1 MLKKRIIIGSRASPL
16 SVAQAKE
23 VRALLKEKFPRHSFS
38 LKKLVTF
45 GDKHRNWQR
54 RDTGILDKDV
64 GIFVKEIEEALL
76 TGKIDLAVHSLKDLP
91 CRLPEGLELA
101 AVTERMDPR
110 DCIIFRDSKA
120 ILPKARKSPSRLS
133 GRQAAMALKKGAH
146 IGTSSLR
153 RKAQLLYWR
162 PDLQVENLR
171 GNLNTRLEK
180 LKIGGFDAIV
190 VALAGI
196 KRLGLKNLSAPPF
209 LSEIPGQQII
219 PTKLML
225 PAPGQ
230 GALGIEIRQGDR
242 EIKALAA
249 GLNDRKSF
257 LCVSCERAFLEALGA
272 GCRLPLGALAE
283 IKDTQI
289 HLEAVV
295 ASPDGKRLIRLERRA
310 PLEKAEAPGLL
321 LFQAEALGKQMAQEF
336 SRRGAGELLKEVDK
350 E

>member
-1 MLKKRIIIGSRASPL
+1 MLKKKIIIGARASPL
-16 SVAQAKE
+16 SLAQAKE
-23 VRALLKEKFPRHSFS
+23 VSALLKGKFPQHSFS

-120 ILPKARKSPSRLS
+120 ILPK
-133 GRQAAMALKKGAH
+133 LKKGAH